1 MLTRLAGGRIF
12 DPAQGLNGTIQDLW
26 FRDGLIVSPP
36 ESGVL
41 PDADVDVS
49 GKVVMAGVIDIH
61 SHIAG
66 GNVNTA
72 RLLLP
77 EQHRNFMARK
87 LGHAFSTAR
96 WSTTETG
103 YRYAQMGYTTVVEPR
118 QCAGC
123 AFTDGRY
130 SDY

>member
-1 MLTRLAGGRIF
+1 MLTRLTGGLIF
-12 DPAQGLNGTIQDLW
+12 DPAQGLNGAVQDL
-26 FRDGLIVSPP
+26 FICDGAIIPKPDSDVTI
-36 ESGVL
+36 
-41 PDADVDVS
+41 DADYDVS
-49 GKVVMAGVIDIH
+49 GKVVMAGAIDIH

-87 LGHAFSTAR
+87 LGHAFSTAH

-103 YRYAQMGYTTVVEPR
+103 YR
-118 QCAGC
+118 
-123 AFTDGRY
+123 
-130 SDY
+130 